1 MIFGHFGAFSSQF
14 LALFLSKFS
23 PKTHTK
29 TFEFLLFSN
38 NQVVV
43 FLLSSFSPW
52 FQNLGFEVWGVQMY
66 LFSYY
71 LYPFNFLH
79 LSCFIVL
86 SSIFYSLSSMSTFF
100 LTCFITLLLLS
111 QPSRARIYLNSLFF
125 AQIYMFRSFL
135 PCFCLDY
142 VFMCFLPCFCVWIY
156 MLCLRPYLDA
166 RPSTLQLYILLF
178 SLSCVWLFG
187 QGVDLDLVVQ
197 ADIHAPIFQ

>member
-135 PCFCLDY
+135 PCFCLDLHVQELFAQFLLKSTCLGAFCL
-142 VFMCFLPCFCVWIY
+142 VFAQTMC
-156 MLCLRPYLDA
+156 LCA
-166 RPSTLQLYILLF
+166 SCHVFVFGSTCY
-178 SLSCVWLFG
+178 
-187 QGVDLDLVVQ
+187 
-197 ADIHAPIFQ
+197 A